1 MHLFVIVIHTL
12 NGKGHLPVKIHG
24 LFPAVLH
31 HINLPAAVLSD
42 QEQIR
47 ADAGT
52 VRCGTFLKLLR
63 NPDVIS
69 FFGKCHGSSSQILHS
84 AFAIIIIDSHAS
96 P

>member
-1 MHLFVIVIHTL
+1 MQFFVIVIHTL

-47 ADAGT
+47 ADA
-52 VRCGTFLKLLR
+52 VAAR
-63 NPDVIS
+63 
-69 FFGKCHGSSSQILHS
+69 SSSFSVIRM
-84 AFAIIIIDSHAS
+84 
-96 P
+96 